1 MLRPA
6 STGIRRLANAV
17 IAAIFNVIIF
27 GTGAAIYL
35 FAVDLIMSTA
45 SIPAWL
51 QVTLVWL
58 SGIVGWL
65 LLRPYRRI
73 TQLGGRDS
81 AAQIASP
88 GAWHRNFFR
97 DLRTAATVGAVEG
110 AVERRRGPIQE
121 HPETTRPETRSEDAT
136 EVRIVRTED
145 RSIPEER
152 TTPATRR
159 RRSPQWTEPD
169 VFEGSPSYSVYRP
182 GSGSTTTT
190 TPVRR
195 PESLDV
201 RG

>member
-1 MLRPA
+1 
-6 STGIRRLANAV
+6 
-17 IAAIFNVIIF
+17 
-27 GTGAAIYL
+27 
-35 FAVDLIMSTA
+35 VDLIMSTA

-81 AAQIASP
+81 ASQIASA
-88 GAWHRNFFR
+88 GSWHRNFFR
-97 DLRTAATVGAVEG
+97 DLRTAATVGAVEEV
-110 AVERRRGPIQE
+110 VERRRGPIPE
-121 HPETTRPETRSEDAT
+121 HPGTARPETRSEDTT
-136 EVRIVRTED
+136 EVRVERRIRTEE

-152 TTPATRR
+152 TAPVVRH
-159 RRSPQWTEPD
+159 RRSPQWTEP
-169 VFEGSPSYSVYRP
+169 EYSERSPSYSVYRP
-182 GSGSTTTT
+182 GSGSTTS